1 MKYLFVLKVIIYFI
15 TINFSIYFS
24 SIAKDSLEQIHRE
37 NYKESNLIKFEDVKD
52 ENTLI
57 VYLYTGNKEDNISD
71 EQNMSLV
78 EKIINES
85 CYPNPILLSLYIK
98 YLLNQE
104 NINNDKVSKLLFKF
118 YQVDSEN
125 ALSAYLLSYYYA
137 LNSDHENYIKYLKIG
152 NNKSKLDLYT
162 DKKKKIIY
170 NYYNKTDNQIFPYLA
185 MLQVY
190 LDDFNTLISQLSRQ
204 INSDNKSIFYNNN
217 NQLPYAENK
226 LMGVKLEASTETIVD
241 KKTGIGIQLYYS
253 GLDQNNNKA
262 LILERKLK
270 HFDELSNMFDTSKMQ
285 SEKQILT
292 YLQNVYKYGEVYAL
306 EQLN

>member
-1 MKYLFVLKVIIYFI
+1 MKYLFVSKVIIYFI
-15 TINFSIYFS
+15 VINFSIYFS

-57 VYLYTGNKEDNISD
+57 VYLYTGNKEDNVSD

-78 EKIINES
+78 KKIINENY
-85 CYPNPILLSLYIK
+85 YPNPILLSLYIK

-137 LNSDHENYIKYLKIG
+137 LNSDYENYIKYLKIG

-204 INSDNKSIFYNNN
+204 KNSDNKSIFYNNN

-253 GLDQNNNKA
+253 GLDQTNNKA
-262 LILERKLK
+262 LILEKRLK
-270 HFDELSNMFDTSKMQ
+270 HFDELSNMFDTSKLQ